1 MKKIIAIL
9 ILSAFVMPVFAQEV
23 TDTHQAIKIEK
34 QKKQPEKNFE
44 LEPYWENYGDNVLN
58 GYIEE
63 ALENNLSIKMA
74 EARIKE
80 SEAILGT
87 INAQRLPQLSI
98 NPSIYPYKTISRWTG
113 KYGSGYLTYFPLLLN
128 WELDIFGKIADKVQA
143 SKMGVK
149 ISKSDLDIAKLSLSS
164 EVAASYFNIIADDK
178 LITNQEEIVANLEET
193 IKLKRQL
200 YDGGIIPYD
209 NLYTSEYELVTQR
222 NQLNTLLRQRE
233 ILLHQFAV
241 LRGVSPD
248 GDNNIQRSTPDT
260 IAFPFSVDADIP
272 SDYLFNRPDVMQAEY
287 GIKKVAYDVKAA
299 KKAFLP
305 SINLNEVIGFESI
318 KAGRLFNWDS
328 TVYQLGAGLLFDLY
342 TGGYKM
348 SYLKYN
354 KALAVEKLHQYNN
367 VLLNAVC
374 ETENALSSYRADYNS
389 YNEFKNAIAKSEHY
403 FKVTNIRYTNGTGN
417 KIDELAARRQFLINE
432 NSMYLSKTSAL
443 VDTINIY
450 KALGSKGEY
459 NPTLEE
465 SNKGDNNL

>member
-1 MKKIIAIL
+1 
-9 ILSAFVMPVFAQEV
+9 MPVFAQEV
-23 TDTHQAIKIEK
+23 TGTHQAIKIEK

-63 ALENNLSIKMA
+63 ALENNLSIKIA

-200 YDGGIIPYD
+200 YDGGLIPYD

-222 NQLNTLLRQRE
+222 NQLNTSLRQ
-233 ILLHQFAV
+233 
-241 LRGVSPD
+241 
-248 GDNNIQRSTPDT
+248 
-260 IAFPFSVDADIP
+260 
-272 SDYLFNRPDVMQAEY
+272 
-287 GIKKVAYDVKAA
+287 
-299 KKAFLP
+299 
-305 SINLNEVIGFESI
+305 
-318 KAGRLFNWDS
+318 
-328 TVYQLGAGLLFDLY
+328 
-342 TGGYKM
+342 
-348 SYLKYN
+348 
-354 KALAVEKLHQYNN
+354 
-367 VLLNAVC
+367 
-374 ETENALSSYRADYNS
+374 
-389 YNEFKNAIAKSEHY
+389 
-403 FKVTNIRYTNGTGN
+403 
-417 KIDELAARRQFLINE
+417 
-432 NSMYLSKTSAL
+432 
-443 VDTINIY
+443 
-450 KALGSKGEY
+450 
-459 NPTLEE
+459 
-465 SNKGDNNL
+465 